1 MNKSKIKDWGFS
13 LFYNTDKGLHNCEP
27 LQEINLWR
35 LFAIYN
41 SPHLATKSKEL
52 AIATDEQKEKI
63 KAQLPYITPKGTF
76 SYRNNASIKTY
87 NSTLLPLDI
96 DNLKSIDEAREVQWI
111 LSEQMGCVLSVV
123 SPRGKGVKALFYLGS
138 EIEMDNHYTIL
149 KEGIPQIAKYLDIEQ
164 WESNIDAN
172 QFKLCQPFFIGYS
185 EYSFF
190 NGNANPTGWYIENI
204 PKKIIEYKPPLTIN
218 YTPSTTSELMR
229 IEAYIN
235 DCCNRL
241 ENLFSNLGEGERHNN
256 IWKVRGISGVTHYA
270 PHLTS
275 SIKQR
280 LFFAVVGMY
289 KSEQEARNRRALK
302 TFEDCWSNAPQVNN
316 DIIEEIIKDEQI
328 KMSINLK
335 SIEQ

>member
-1 MNKSKIKDWGFS
+1 
-13 LFYNTDKGLHNCEP
+13 
-27 LQEINLWR
+27 
-35 LFAIYN
+35 
-41 SPHLATKSKEL
+41 
-52 AIATDEQKEKI
+52 
-63 KAQLPYITPKGTF
+63 
-76 SYRNNASIKTY
+76 
-87 NSTLLPLDI
+87 
-96 DNLKSIDEAREVQWI
+96 
-111 LSEQMGCVLSVV
+111 
-123 SPRGKGVKALFYLGS
+123 
-138 EIEMDNHYTIL
+138 
-149 KEGIPQIAKYLDIEQ
+149 
-164 WESNIDAN
+164 
-172 QFKLCQPFFIGYS
+172 
-185 EYSFF
+185 
-190 NGNANPTGWYIENI
+190 
-204 PKKIIEYKPPLTIN
+204 
-218 YTPSTTSELMR
+218 MR

-256 IWKVRGISGVTHYA
+256 IWKVRGISGINHYA

-316 DIIEEIIKDEQI
+316 DIIEAIIKDEQI